1 MDTLAWLFSTRGVP
15 KQIRSDNGPEFVAK
29 ALQRWLKSVGVGT
42 LYIQPGSPWQNGFA
56 ESFNSRFRDEF
67 LATEEFEGLE
77 DARRLTAQWKETY
90 NHYRPHSS
98 LGYMT
103 PAEFAAG
110 TTFVQATPSLR

>member
-1 MDTLAWLFSTRGVP
+1 MIAFKCGYRLGGRQITPVPITSDLGCLPNESLSANPVSDEVRNLTDTT
-15 KQIRSDNGPEFVAK
+15 
-29 ALQRWLKSVGVGT
+29 
-42 LYIQPGSPWQNGFA
+42 
-56 ESFNSRFRDEF
+56 
-67 LATEEFEGLE
+67 EFEGLE